1 MGKSSPDCWGE
12 GPADRHQAIV
22 GQADEKPLPF
32 RPQAGDRFFGDPPTA
47 MDLRSKLRIE
57 QGYRIGHS
65 HQYEGT
71 PSERMHAKIVILRF
85 ESDYLTA
92 DLRRQ
97 SC

>member
-1 MGKSSPDCWGE
+1 
-12 GPADRHQAIV
+12 
-22 GQADEKPLPF
+22 
-32 RPQAGDRFFGDPPTA
+32 

-85 ESDYLTA
+85 EGDYVAA
-92 DLRRQ
+92 DPRRQ
-97 SC
+97 SP